1 MALTFAGMSLN
12 EYLRQKIQHIRKQR
26 KQLPNDAWHMD
37 DETRQQMRDI
47 ISDLGALQDIQ
58 AGRRKVLPGVV
69 DMTHDS
75 RITAM
80 SMPYRDSVHG
90 PVIHRYGGVTYRR
103 KNGLTV
109 ALIEPEATIRCDG
122 CNVYPNQETNNT
134 HMVSQSKIDEAK
146 SRGIVPG
153 ATIKCASVPDRYGV
167 VMPTS
172 YWKTTGGGSI
182 DVGLD
187 NKGTQLFAYSGM
199 FNKWSEVITLAPPP
213 IGLQPQDAVK
223 ASGATLAAIADRAA
237 ELGLL
242 DRKFAGE
249 NGSDYLNSVSVHWD
263 PTCYCPLQVGHTH
276 VKHNLLTPDE
286 FLRRLESTVLQPVI
300 KITEPLIGRDLEHT
314 VKFNKGSITVG
325 RTTVPNET
333 VRKIAANL
341 KD

>member
-12 EYLRQKIQHIRKQR
+12 EYLRQKVHYIRKQR

-37 DETRQQMRDI
+37 DSTRQQMRDI

-69 DMTHDS
+69 DRTKSGPIAHPDE
-75 RITAM
+75 
-80 SMPYRDSVHG
+80 YG
-90 PVIHRYGGVTYRR
+90 PVIYRYDGVVYRR
-103 KNGLTV
+103 KNGVTT
-109 ALIEPEATIRCDG
+109 ALIEPEATIKCDG
-122 CNVYPNQETNNT
+122 CNVYPNQETNTT

-172 YWKTTGGGSI
+172 YWKTTSGGSI

-223 ASGATLAAIADRAA
+223 ASGAMLAAIADRAA